1 MRSSLRFFPAVLF
14 GLVASAGAA
23 CAQEYCDKQPTEIAK
38 ARCRAVYQ
46 SRNIPEDIQRA
57 EASATHI
64 NWVYGTALSPDQTLL
79 ASAGRDQTVKLW
91 DFASGKFLRNLG
103 KHDGWVRAV
112 AFSPD
117 GKIVYSIAD
126 NEGLS
131 ELDALSGKLLR
142 SLPQPKGENR
152 EWFRMAISHDGRFI
166 ALGGGIDRTLV
177 VWDVASWSQKRSSR
191 VERGGGDN
199 FAFSPT
205 KSILAMASGKTVQFL
220 DPETGEELGSISN
233 VRDSSAMA
241 FSPDGLLLAIAER
254 ERTSIWDLK
263 AAKLLQQTPAKNI
276 PTIFGLAITPDNS
289 ILVTCAEAPA
299 AFDVAGGKSRGTFG
313 FMDDLCH
320 SVEITK
326 DGRYAVTSHM
336 GSDIRLWDVA
346 SGALVRR
353 FGEAV
358 EQR

>member
-1 MRSSLRFFPAVLF
+1 MRSSLRVCAVAWF
-14 GLVASAGAA
+14 GLFAAAGAA
-23 CAQEYCDKQPTEIAK
+23 HAQEYCDKQPTEIAK

-46 SRNIPEDIQRA
+46 GRNIPEDIQRA
-57 EASATHI
+57 EASSTHI
-64 NWVYGTALSPDQTLL
+64 NWVYGTALSPDGKWL

-91 DFASGKFLRNLG
+91 DFASGAFIRNLG

-117 GKIVYSIAD
+117 SKIVYSIAD

-131 ELDALSGKLLR
+131 ELDAATGKLLR

-177 VWDVASWSQKRSSR
+177 VWDVASWSQKQSLPIGRD
-191 VERGGGDN
+191 GGGD

-205 KSILAMASGKTVQFL
+205 RSILAMANGKTVQFL
-220 DPETGEELGSISN
+220 DPETGEALGSISN

-241 FSPDGLLLAIAER
+241 FSPDGLMLAIAER
-254 ERTSIWDLK
+254 EKTSIWDLK
-263 AAKLLQQTPAKNI
+263 AGKLLQQTPAKAI
-276 PTIFGLAITPDNS
+276 PTLFGLAITPDNS
-289 ILVTCAEAPA
+289 ILMTCAEAPA
-299 AFDVAGGKSRGTFG
+299 AFDIAGGKSRGTFG

-320 SVEITK
+320 SVEITR

-346 SGALVRR
+346 SGELVRR

-358 EQR
+358 ERP

>member
-1 MRSSLRFFPAVLF
+1 MRRRRRYCLVVCF
-14 GLVASAGAA
+14 GLFAAAGAA
-23 CAQEYCDKQPTEIAK
+23 HAQEYCDKQPTEIAK

-57 EASATHI
+57 EVSATHI
-64 NWVYGTALSPDQTLL
+64 NWVYGTALSPDAKWL

-91 DFASGKFLRNLG
+91 DF
-103 KHDGWVRAV
+103 
-112 AFSPD
+112 

-131 ELDALSGKLLR
+131 ELDAATGKLLR

-177 VWDVASWSQKRSSR
+177 VWDVASWSQKQSLAIGRD
-191 VERGGGDN
+191 GGGD

-205 KSILAMASGKTVQFL
+205 ESILAIANGKTVQFL
-220 DPETGEELGSISN
+220 NPETGEALGSISN

-241 FSPDGLLLAIAER
+241 FSPDGSLLAIAET
-254 ERTSIWDLK
+254 EKTSIWDLK
-263 AAKLLQQTPAKNI
+263 AGKLLQQTPAKAI
-276 PTIFGLAITPDNS
+276 PTLFGLAITPDNS
-289 ILVTCAEAPA
+289 ILVTCADAPA

-320 SVEITK
+320 SVEITR

-346 SGALVRR
+346 SGELVRR

-358 EQR
+358 AQP